1 MQLTLWKMA
10 CEDYQ
15 ILYQA
20 SKKTRRVFTFSG
32 VVMGIN
38 YMLSLLGLYQ
48 FFEII
53 FVDIFIALLL
63 GAFVTIVFMNIY
75 KLCLTTLNKNEK
87 TFSLSYLAS
96 LLGRLI
102 FVGFIGLLIIKG
114 FESFL
119 IFTVFEKLTLAD
131 YEGKILL
138 SLRTIHS
145 KFPWIWMVTITL
157 LTLFILPFFI
167 KVSIKAGSI
176 YIQEKKTVEKNLIL
190 EDYKRFKKRYATI
203 FQRDYNLSIEIK
215 EHYLDPPFN
224 TIPLIVTQN
233 LGTTEDFIKFLNSE
247 EVS

>member
-1 MQLTLWKMA
+1 MQLALWKMA

-20 SKKTRRVFTFSG
+20 NKKTRRAFTFSG

-38 YMLSLLGLYQ
+38 YMVSLLGLYQ
-48 FFEII
+48 LFEVI
-53 FVDIFIALLL
+53 FVDIFIALVL

-75 KLCLTTLNKNEK
+75 KLCLTTLNKDEK

-119 IFTVFEKLTLAD
+119 IFTVFEKLRLAD

-145 KFPWIWMVTITL
+145 KFPWIWMETIAL

-176 YIQEKKTVEKNLIL
+176 YIQEKKTVEKNIIL
-190 EDYKRFKKRYATI
+190 EDYKRFKKRYAII

>member
-1 MQLTLWKMA
+1 MQLALWKMA

-20 SKKTRRVFTFSG
+20 SKKTRRAFTFSG

-38 YMLSLLGLYQ
+38 YMVSLLGLYQ
-48 FFEII
+48 FFEVI
-53 FVDIFIALLL
+53 FVDIFIALVL

-75 KLCLTTLNKNEK
+75 KLCLTTLNKDEK

-119 IFTVFEKLTLAD
+119 IFTVFEKLRLAD

-145 KFPWIWMVTITL
+145 KFPWIWMVTIAL

-167 KVSIKAGSI
+167 KVSIKTGSI
-176 YIQEKKTVEKNLIL
+176 YIQEKKTVEKNIIL
-190 EDYKRFKKRYATI
+190 EDYKRFKKRYAII

-215 EHYLDPPFN
+215 EHCLDPPFN